1 MSVYTFSMAD
11 YHAVEKAEIKLDGI
25 TVLAGVN
32 GSGKS
37 TVSRCLYYI
46 IKGTNEFDRYVDY
59 DVLMAERSFMRRISR
74 GATSLSTEGSYEF
87 RNKLAIYERRLGDV
101 EDMEARKS
109 QGHIIIE
116 GLISL
121 LSDYVRN
128 TREHSELP
136 RIQSLF
142 NFEPVEGEDFE
153 NYLAGLREKLEY
165 EYDSLFE
172 KGEVKKRERTLKDLL
187 DVISHFS
194 LWKDKTFCKFD
205 LTEDGVSLVS
215 EDKVK
220 LPLSLE
226 NTVYYDT
233 QDIYGAVN
241 GYYTSDFGRLLREEH
256 GDLPEEGRVVGTMME
271 RMLGGTVS
279 YDKDESSIFGDKTFN
294 FHREDG
300 LVFPLREAATGVI
313 SISYIYRLLKNGWLN
328 SGTLLIID
336 EPEAH
341 LHPQWIVEFARILIF
356 LHKRLGVKIL
366 VSSHNPDMVSA
377 IQSIAAKEEVLDK
390 TRFYLSEQSE
400 SDRNKFVYK
409 DLGQEIGEIFE
420 SFNIALSR
428 IALYG
433 E

>member
-1 MSVYTFSMAD
+1 MSVYTFFMAD
-11 YHAVEKAEIKLDGI
+11 YHAVEKADIRLDGI
-25 TVLAGVN
+25 TVLAGAN

-46 IKGTNEFDRYVDY
+46 IKGTNEFDKFVDY
-59 DVLMAERSFMRRISR
+59 DVLLAERSFMRRLSR
-74 GATSLSTEGSYEF
+74 GATSISTKDAFDF
-87 RNKLAIYERRLGDV
+87 RNKLVAYERSLGDV
-101 EDMEARKS
+101 DDIEIRKS
-109 QGHIIIE
+109 QGHVIID
-116 GLISL
+116 GFFSL
-121 LSDYVRN
+121 LADYANN
-128 TREHSELP
+128 TPERQELP
-136 RIQSLF
+136 RIQSMFAL
-142 NFEPVEGEDFE
+142 EPEEGENYED
-153 NYLAGLREKLEY
+153 YLARLRERLDND
-165 EYDSLFE
+165 YDSLFE
-172 KGEVKKRERTLKDLL
+172 RGEVRKRERKLKDLH

-194 LWKDKTFCKFD
+194 LWKDKKFCKFD

-215 EDKVK
+215 DNKVK

-233 QDIYGAVN
+233 QDIYGALN
-241 GYYTSDFGRLLREEH
+241 GYGSDFGRLLRKE
-256 GDLPEEGRVVGTMME
+256 GAGLPDEGRVVRTMIE

-279 YDKDESSIFGDKTFN
+279 YEKDETSIFEDMSFN
-294 FHREDG
+294 FHRQDG

-313 SISYIYRLLKNGWLN
+313 SISYIYRLLINGWLN

-341 LHPQWIVEFARILIF
+341 LHPQWIVEFARILVF
-356 LHKRLGVKIL
+356 LHKCIGVKVL

-377 IQSIAAKEEVLDK
+377 MRSISAKEGVLDK
-390 TRFYLSEQSE
+390 TRFYLAEPSE
-400 SDRNKFVYK
+400 SDCNRYVYK